1 MRTRPVRIVPAVL
14 SLALVLSG
22 CGGIVDSAKSQV
34 GAAVTTATCSLVA
47 QAKTQVAALG
57 DADPASLD
65 GVSSAVGK
73 VTDGLT
79 ALGSKVPAGLQ
90 DQLTAAKSEL
100 DAAIAQAKTDPATAK
115 ASLTAA
121 GDKITAS
128 LDQLSTALS
137 C

>member
-1 MRTRPVRIVPAVL
+1 MRTRPALLVPAVL
-14 SLALVLSG
+14 SVILTLTA
-22 CGGIVDSAKSQV
+22 CGGVVDSAKSQV
-34 GAAVTTATCSLVA
+34 GKAVNTATCSLIT

-57 DADPASLD
+57 DVDPASLD

-73 VTDGLT
+73 VSDGLA

-90 DQLTAAKSEL
+90 DQLNAAKSQL
-100 DAAIAQAKTDPATAK
+100 DDAIAQAKTDPATAK

>member
-1 MRTRPVRIVPAVL
+1 MRAR
-14 SLALVLSG
+14 SLVLVAAALAFLVTG
-22 CGGIVDSAKSQV
+22 CGGVVDSAKSQV
-34 GAAVTTATCSLVA
+34 GKAVNTATCSLIT

-57 DADPASLD
+57 DVDPASLD
-65 GVSSAVGK
+65 GVSAAVGK
-73 VTDGLT
+73 VSDGLT
-79 ALGSKVPAGLQ
+79 ALGDKVPAGLQ
-90 DQLTAAKSEL
+90 DQLKAAQTQL
-100 DAAIAQAKTDPATAK
+100 DDAIAQAKTDPAKAK